1 MITDQEACIILN
13 LMSGIGPARMNALLS
28 FCGTPCEI
36 FLQKES
42 DLASVQG
49 ISPAMASR
57 IVHWEQC
64 VDLKRELDLVKRGGV
79 QILTR
84 YDDDYPSLLA
94 EIHDAPLC
102 LYVRGKIPE
111 DISSFSLAIVGTRN
125 ISNYG
130 QRMARHL
137 AEAAA
142 YASYTVVSGLA
153 YGVDAVAHQAALDA
167 GGRTVSV
174 LGGGLAR
181 IQPQDHIPL
190 AREIACNGAVISE
203 FPMEFSPTRHSFP
216 MRNRIIS
223 GLSRG
228 TLVIEAGLNSGSL
241 ITASYAMEQGRTV
254 FAVPGQADNPQAKG
268 CNRLIRQNAVLTESF
283 EDILEEFDFLP
294 GFGSSESNRVREDR
308 AELDLFAASSGDTV
322 QESGSEESSVSS
334 ASASI
339 LEYLLKHPESSVD
352 DISAGTG
359 LSAGEITSSLI
370 GLELLR
376 KVRKNGLLYSRIR

>member
-1 MITDQEACIILN
+1 MTGQEACIILN
-13 LMSGIGPARMNALLS
+13 LMSGIGPARLNALLA
-28 FCGTPCEI
+28 FCGSPEEI
-36 FLQKES
+36 FRQSER

-49 ISPAMASR
+49 ISPTMAAR

-64 VDLKRELDLVKRGGV
+64 VDLKREMDLVKRGGV
-79 QILTR
+79 TILTKF
-84 YDDDYPSLLA
+84 DEEYPELLST
-94 EIHDAPLC
+94 IHDAPLC
-102 LYVRGKIPE
+102 LYIRGRIPE
-111 DISSFSLAIVGTRN
+111 NISSFSLAIVGTRN

-142 YASYTVVSGLA
+142 YAGYTVVSGLA
-153 YGVDAVAHQAALDA
+153 YGVDVVAHQAALDA
-167 GGRTVSV
+167 GGETVSV

-190 AREIACNGAVISE
+190 AREIACHGAVISE

-223 GLSRG
+223 GLCKG

-294 GFGSSESNRVREDR
+294 GFNSSSLPQVREER
-308 AELDLFAASSGDTV
+308 AELNLFSETKDP
-322 QESGSEESSVSS
+322 SGSAPDDADPSVSS
-334 ASASI
+334 ASSAI

-352 DISAGTG
+352 EISAGTG

>member
-1 MITDQEACIILN
+1 MTNQEACIILN
-13 LMSGIGPARMNALLS
+13 LMNGIGPARLNALLA
-28 FCGTPCEI
+28 FCGTPEEI
-36 FLQKES
+36 FRQKEW

-49 ISPAMASR
+49 ISPVMASR

-64 VDLKRELDLVKRGGV
+64 VDLKREMDLVRRGGV
-79 QILTR
+79 TLLTK
-84 YDDDYPSLLA
+84 YDDEYPELLST
-94 EIHDAPLC
+94 IHDAPLC
-102 LYVRGKIPE
+102 LYIRGRLPE
-111 DISSFSLAIVGTRN
+111 NISTFSLAIVGTRN

-137 AEAAA
+137 AESAA
-142 YASYTVVSGLA
+142 YAGYTVVSGLA
-153 YGVDAVAHQAALDA
+153 YGVDVVAHQAALDA
-167 GGRTVSV
+167 GGETVSV

-190 AREIACNGAVISE
+190 AREIACHGAVISE

-223 GLSRG
+223 GLCKG

-294 GFGSSESNRVREDR
+294 GFNQRGFTGVREDR
-308 AELDLFAASSGDTV
+308 AELDLFSGKETEHSVEDP
-322 QESGSEESSVSS
+322 SVSS
-334 ASASI
+334 TAAVI
-339 LEYLLKHPESSVD
+339 LDFLLKHPESSVD
-352 DISAGTG
+352 EISAGTQM
-359 LSAGEITSSLI
+359 SAGEITSALI
-370 GLELLR
+370 GLELLK